1 MMAYGE
7 VHGQEIRMAV
17 TIKRSEV
24 LIQAVTW
31 RNLGNDAK

>member
-7 VHGQEIRMAV
+7 VYGQEIRMAV

-24 LIQAVTW
+24 LRYAIMW